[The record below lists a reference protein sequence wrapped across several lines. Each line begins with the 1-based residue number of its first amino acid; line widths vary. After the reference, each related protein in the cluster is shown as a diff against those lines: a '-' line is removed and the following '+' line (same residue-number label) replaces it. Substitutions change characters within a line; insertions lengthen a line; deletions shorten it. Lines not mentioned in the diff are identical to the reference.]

1 MLYDILTV
9 ALLVGG
15 CLLLWLNLR
24 PRQRD
29 VLLTPKEPVHQEVLS
44 AQPAIPV
51 RAESPAEHRVVFE
64 DGSPKHEPVRAI
76 VADPELDTASIKIL
90 MQAMW
95 HRRWR
100 GLKNQRLRGIR

>member
-29 VLLTPKEPVHQEVLS
+29 VLLTPKEPVHQEELS
-44 AQPAIPV
+44 MQPAIPV
-51 RAESPAEHRVVFE
+51 RAEVGPEHRADFE
-64 DGSPKHEPVRAI
+64 DASPEHEPVRAI
-76 VADPELDTASIKIL
+76 VADPEPNTAVDQNSYASHVAS
-90 MQAMW
+90 AMA
-95 HRRWR
+95 RF
-100 GLKNQRLRGIR
+100 KKPKA

>member
-1 MLYDILTV
+1 MLCDILTV

-76 VADPELDTASIKIL
+76 VADPELDIAVDQNSYASHVAS
-90 MQAMW
+90 AMA
-95 HRRWR
+95 RF
-100 GLKNQRLRGIR
+100 KKPKA

>member
-29 VLLTPKEPVHQEVLS
+29 VLLTPKEPVHQEELPG
-44 AQPAIPV
+44 QPLIPV
-51 RAESPAEHRVVFE
+51 RTELRAEHRAIYE
-64 DGSPKHEPVRAI
+64 DAPPEPEPVRPI
-76 VADPELDTASIKIL
+76 VADPELNTAVDQNSYASHVAS
-90 MQAMW
+90 AMA
-95 HRRWR
+95 RV
-100 GLKNQRLRGIR
+100 KKPKA